1 MCLFSSI
8 CKVNSKT
15 QFSSIV
21 ACSISVLLWWTSS
34 SADDRILNS
43 WSSGKLCWMAELEE
57 FFFLVEQCFSSRN
70 YSRRSMRSNL
80 GITSRGEEDT
90 YFSSCSIWKC
100 SPLKKTNQ
108 QVFFFSSL
116 RSHFL
121 SCWKF
126 SHLSMNTAILPS
138 QYLLNHILQ
147 KCVEKPSKVWSQAS
161 KKKSADFPFRGLLQ
175 DSFQVSLFSHDL
187 LSLMA
192 PSPMQNSRIKLK

>member
-108 QVFFFSSL
+108 QVFFSVLSALIFFRAENFPISLWTQPSFRPNTYWIISSKNVL
-116 RSHFL
+116 
-121 SCWKF
+121 K
-126 SHLSMNTAILPS
+126 N
-138 QYLLNHILQ
+138 LLKCGLKLQ
-147 KCVEKPSKVWSQAS
+147 KKKVLTFLFVDSSKIPSK
-161 KKKSADFPFRGLLQ
+161 
-175 DSFQVSLFSHDL
+175 
-187 LSLMA
+187 
-192 PSPMQNSRIKLK
+192 SPYLVMISSPWWLPVPCKIPE